1 VGTPT
6 TWKGRAAAAVVAAL
20 AGVTALGA
28 CGGSS
33 GRVVVRDADDV
44 QVMSP
49 AEVRALRASASADDG
64 ANGDAATGSTVPQNV
79 DDRPVELRLFDAYGD
94 FRACLEDAGEGIRG
108 DLLDQ
113 DNPAFRDPDYV
124 QLLSKC
130 AARTGIV
137 EILEEFQSVRSSLT
151 PEQVEERNESFVAL
165 QPCLEER
172 GWTIETRTNEIG
184 LIEPTTFVG
193 PDGIIDERDVQQ
205 CITELGLDPDALD

>member
-1 VGTPT
+1 V
-6 TWKGRAAAAVVAAL
+6 RAAAVLLVA
-20 AGVTALGA
+20 GA
-28 CGGSS
+28 AACAGSS

-49 AEVRALRASASADDG
+49 AEVRAAKASAAADDG
-64 ANGDAATGSTVPQNV
+64 DTGDAATGDTVPQNA
-79 DDRPVELRLFDAYGD
+79 DDRPVELRLFEAYGD

-113 DNPAFRDPDYV
+113 DNPAFQDQAYV

-137 EILEEFQSVRSSLT
+137 EILEEFQSVRSNLT

-205 CITELGLDPDALD
+205 CVTELGLDANNLD

>member
-1 VGTPT
+1 VGTRT
-6 TWKGRAAAAVVAAL
+6 TWIVRAAAACVVVTGAA
-20 AGVTALGA
+20 G

-33 GRVVVRDADDV
+33 DRVVVRDADDV

-49 AEVRALRASASADDG
+49 AEVRALRASAAADDG
-64 ANGDAATGSTVPQNV
+64 APGDGPTASTVPQNT
-79 DDRPVELRLFDAYGD
+79 DDRPVELRLFEAYGD
-94 FRACLEDAGEGIRG
+94 FRACLEDAGDGVRG

-113 DNPAFRDPDYV
+113 GNPAFRDPDYV

-165 QPCLEER
+165 QPCLEKR

-193 PDGIIDERDVQQ
+193 PDGIIDERDVDQ
-205 CITELGLDPDALD
+205 CITELGLDADALD